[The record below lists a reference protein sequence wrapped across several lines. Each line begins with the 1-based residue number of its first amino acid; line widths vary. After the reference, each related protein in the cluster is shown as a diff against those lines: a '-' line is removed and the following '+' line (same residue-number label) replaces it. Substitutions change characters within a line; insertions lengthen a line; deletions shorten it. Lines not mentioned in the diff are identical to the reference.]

1 VTPTTAHRPIPT
13 STSLGERARAGNP
26 LPRLLLW
33 IALVILLLP
42 GQILW
47 LWTLRG
53 RRLLDSDQSLI
64 WGQLTLGLAAAAL
77 LALLKTTRPDSIRL
91 PARSSGVIVIGGTLL
106 LQLFAIL
113 WLAPVL
119 SDDLFRYRLD
129 GRMWLSRTSPYSTPP
144 EVFLKDHPPDP
155 ADALV
160 PYRDWR
166 TVYPPVSQ
174 AFFTLARWID
184 DRLFSPG
191 ASPPK
196 LGSTTAWRTRATEPD
211 VLRRTRVIR
220 ALFALI
226 AVAAV
231 AVIVTILR
239 ASGESPWWAAV
250 LGWNPLVTLEVGGM
264 GHQDALGALLLAL
277 TILAARRRHF
287 RAAAVALALACGVKP
302 VAALLL
308 PFLWRQA
315 HEEDSFR
322 AGRRMLLVFAVT
334 LAVAFSPL
342 AFRHGLSG
350 WRQTLLHFGHRWE
363 ANGFFYESFRALFG
377 AGDQGRQME
386 RAKDAARLL
395 ALLAILSIGLFLW
408 QSRARLAEAGYWL
421 FLVLLLCAPVA
432 YPWYLIWILTMIPLL
447 RGPQGYAGLVWAATA
462 AMSYTLWRD
471 AHWIWSVRP
480 KWLTAEYLPVLI
492 VMALEAV
499 RLARLVPL
507 RRTLATPRA

>member
-1 VTPTTAHRPIPT
+1 VTPTTAQRPTPT
-13 STSLGERARAGNP
+13 PPANLAPPRPHNP

-33 IALVILLLP
+33 IALALLLLP

-47 LWTLRG
+47 LFTLRG
-53 RRLLDSDQSLI
+53 HRLLASDQALI
-64 WGQLTLGLAAAAL
+64 YGQLTLGLAAAAL

-91 PARSSGVIVIGGTLL
+91 PARASSVIVIGGTLL
-106 LQLFAIL
+106 LQLFALL

-129 GRMWLSRTSPYSTPP
+129 GRMWLSRTSPYATPP
-144 EVFLKDHPPDP
+144 ERFLNDHPPDP

-184 DRLFSPG
+184 QRLFSPP
-191 ASPPK
+191 ASPPN
-196 LGSTTAWRTRATEPD
+196 LEFTTAWRTRATQPE
-211 VLRRTRVIR
+211 VLRRTRVTR
-220 ALFALI
+220 ALFALLV
-226 AVAAV
+226 VAAV
-231 AVIVTILR
+231 AVLVSILR
-239 ASGESPWWAAV
+239 ANGESPWWAVV
-250 LGWNPLVTLEVGGM
+250 LGWNPLVTLEIGGM
-264 GHQDALGALLLAL
+264 GHQDALGALFLAL

-287 RAAAVALALACGVKP
+287 RAAAAALALACGVKP

-315 HEEDSFR
+315 HEEHSFR
-322 AGRRMLLVFAVT
+322 AGRRMLLVFAAT
-334 LAVAFSPL
+334 LALAFSPL
-342 AFRHGLSG
+342 AYQHGLAG

-377 AGDQGRQME
+377 VGDEGRQME

-395 ALLAILSIGLFLW
+395 AFLATLSIGLFLW

-471 AHWIWSVRP
+471 ADWIWSVRP
-480 KWLTAEYLPVLI
+480 NWLAAEYLPVLI
-492 VMALEAV
+492 AMALEAL
-499 RLARLVPL
+499 RLARQVPL
-507 RRTLATPRA
+507 QRTLTTPRA